1 MEYVWNRN
9 SKTMEEI
16 MESRYIITDMGK
28 LLVNLAADMLAEELN
43 IPAGQVGLGIPG
55 ESEQLSLCIYMFDI
69 RENVEAHT
77 GQFKTVGTGRL
88 KYPSRFY
95 DLYYMLVPSA
105 KGELKY
111 KMEEEFRL
119 LDVLLRRFGDM
130 EYLDGEKRA
139 AVTLYSPDFEEKA
152 KIWNA
157 LNQSLRPAVY
167 CKAGPME
174 VLSDKTKDVKR
185 VTNVQMRFEEK

>member
-1 MEYVWNRN
+1 
-9 SKTMEEI
+9 

-28 LLVNLAADMLAEELN
+28 LLVNLAADMLMEELDV
-43 IPAGQVGLGIPG
+43 PEGQIGLGIPG
-55 ESEQLSLCIYMFDI
+55 ESEQLSLYIYMYDI
-69 RENVEAHT
+69 RENVQAHT
-77 GQFKTVGTGRL
+77 GHFKAVGCERL

-105 KGELKY
+105 KGDPKY
-111 KMEEEFRL
+111 KMEEEFRFM
-119 LDVLLRRFGDM
+119 DVLLRRFGDM
-130 EYLDGEKRA
+130 EYLDEEMRT
-139 AVTLYSPDFEEKA
+139 AVTLYSPDLEEKV

-157 LNQSLRPAVY
+157 LNQSLKPAIY

-185 VTNVQMRFEEK
+185 VTNVQMRYEEK